1 MAIHILID
9 GYNLIRKYPPL
20 ARSEKADFSKGREK
34 LLEWL
39 SQYRRKNAN
48 PITVVFDGG
57 QGGDPDGGR
66 DIYKGIK
73 IRYSPLGQSADDII
87 KQVVKKEGDKILVVT
102 SDQELAAYCRIFK
115 TGWIRSEDFARRI
128 EEQIRSAARNSMEE
142 EEPGVLPKKKKG
154 TAFRLSKKA
163 KRERKHWE
171 YL

>member
-20 ARSEKADFSKGREK
+20 SQAEKNDFSKGREK

-39 SQYRRKNAN
+39 AQYRRKIAN

-57 QGGDPDGGR
+57 QGGDWDEGR

-73 IRYSPLGQSADDII
+73 IRYSPQGQTADDII
-87 KQVVKKEGDKILVVT
+87 KRLAKKEGEKILVVT
-102 SDQELAAYCRIFK
+102 SDQELGSYCRIFK

-128 EEQIRSAARNSMEE
+128 QEQIWSGDQDSFPEDDRDD
-142 EEPGVLPKKKKG
+142 LPKKKKG
-154 TAFRLSKKA
+154 TAHRLSKKA
-163 KRERKHWE
+163 KKERKHWE
-171 YL
+171 HL

>member
-20 ARSEKADFSKGREK
+20 ARAEKADFSKGREK

-39 SQYRRKNAN
+39 SQYRRKIAN
-48 PITVVFDGG
+48 PITVIFDGG
-57 QGGDPDGGR
+57 QGGDPNEGR

-73 IRYSPLGQSADDII
+73 IRFSPLGRSADDII

-128 EEQIRSAARNSMEE
+128 EEQIWSADRNSKEE
-142 EEPGVLPKKKKG
+142 VEPGGLPKKKKG

-171 YL
+171 HL